1 MKNLRISETDN
12 QRKKRCKKNKENMRK
27 IKSMRSQLKRLQKFQ
42 ESVRYGPIFTCT
54 VCEQEMFRHS
64 VIVLTKEIEE
74 TLKQKCS
81 EMCKLVLQV
90 KHKHKVFVNGES
102 NVYMCGTCKKHLTK
116 GNLPA
121 MAAEN
126 GLNVLPIPE
135 DLNLSEIENNL
146 IAKRIMFQKIYQLP
160 KSRMA
165 ACKDR
170 LINIPIGSEDVL
182 NTLQKLPRTPQEAGL
197 LEVKLKRKLE
207 YKNTHKQANIDPKKI
222 YKALEFLKNTGLET
236 QIINFLMIIK
246 LTRKDV
252 SIQNL
257 SLLMITTLKLLWIK
271 MSSLNISK
279 MNKASKM
286 RRMVLMKKR
295 IT

>member
-135 DLNLSEIENNL
+135 DLNLSEIENHL

-160 KSRMA
+160 KSRME

-170 LINIPIGSEDVL
+170 LINIPIGSDNVL
-182 NTLQKLPRTPQEAGL
+182 NTLQ
-197 LEVKLKRKLE
+197 
-207 YKNTHKQANIDPKKI
+207 KI